1 MHLAR
6 HLVAAS
12 AHLQPTAK
20 AGVALATQSGVCP
33 QSGRYADS
41 HVPPQ
46 LAAYTT
52 ATRRAFVRYP
62 PAGMNSSPKRKLPL
76 PPLYA

>member
-20 AGVALATQSGVCP
+20 AGVALATQSAASVLNPG
-33 QSGRYADS
+33 GMADS

-46 LAAYTT
+46 LGPYNCHQAS
-52 ATRRAFVRYP
+52 VR
-62 PAGMNSSPKRKLPL
+62 PL
-76 PPLYA
+76 SARGDEFFAKT

>member
-20 AGVALATQSGVCP
+20 LGSRWQRSAASVHNPGGM
-33 QSGRYADS
+33 ADS

-46 LAAYTT
+46 LGPYNCHQAS
-52 ATRRAFVRYP
+52 VR
-62 PAGMNSSPKRKLPL
+62 PL
-76 PPLYA
+76 SARGDEFFAKT